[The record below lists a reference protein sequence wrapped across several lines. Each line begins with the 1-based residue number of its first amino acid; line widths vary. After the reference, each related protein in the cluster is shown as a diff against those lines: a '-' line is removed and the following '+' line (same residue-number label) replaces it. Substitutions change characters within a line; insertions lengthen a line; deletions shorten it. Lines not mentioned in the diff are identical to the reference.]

1 VIMRSISVL
10 FSVLASIIAQDVPN
24 MRHVH
29 PSLVTSCVTEQLR
42 SGLGNVKNCLK
53 CFEAVG
59 DPLSQEGLDK
69 AKVCTDTWLPRA
81 QVECQEELDAMAPG
95 DIESS
100 EIVLACF
107 TDVRFLIGAE
117 ECLEEQRVDDVIETL
132 TDGVLCLQERQ
143 TNLTNIIQYIFREE
157 IKDEFENVQK
167 LIKEN
172 REEKIVEESQEKLDE
187 QGFSLVYQRH
197 CNISS
202 NSLEEETSCNQCF
215 QKASHPSKLPSPQ
228 EYVTSL
234 HSCTTKFLSPL
245 YDSCSNLLDELAH
258 NETHDGVIGR
268 ELFLCFTRV
277 VDRHQVG
284 TCALDVSAEDLD
296 AWTLLDVMVCNDD
309 INDSWV
315 MNHVDPKNLEQIQN
329 AGAEIEDIVTTTFS
343 TLEEV

>member
-1 VIMRSISVL
+1 MKFYFLIL
-10 FSVLASIIAQDVPN
+10 
-24 MRHVH
+24 
-29 PSLVTSCVTEQLR
+29 
-42 SGLGNVKNCLK
+42 
-53 CFEAVG
+53 
-59 DPLSQEGLDK
+59 
-69 AKVCTDTWLPRA
+69 
-81 QVECQEELDAMAPG
+81 
-95 DIESS
+95 
-100 EIVLACF
+100 
-107 TDVRFLIGAE
+107 RFLIGAE
-117 ECLEEQRVDDVIETL
+117 DCLEEHQNNDEDFIEIL

-172 REEKIVEESQEKLDE
+172 EEEKIVEESQEKLDE

-197 CNISS
+197 CNIAS
-202 NSLEEETSCNQCF
+202 NSIEEETRCNQCF
-215 QKASHPSKLPSPQ
+215 QKASHPSELPSPQ

-234 HSCTTKFLSPL
+234 HDCTAKHLSPV

-258 NETHDGVIGR
+258 NETHNGIIGR

-277 VDRHQVG
+277 IDRHQVA
-284 TCALDVSAEDLD
+284 TCAEDVAFESLDDLD

-315 MNHVDPKNLEQIQN
+315 IDHVNPRDLPPPLQPSE
-329 AGAEIEDIVTTTFS
+329 AEHEIEDVVMTTFS